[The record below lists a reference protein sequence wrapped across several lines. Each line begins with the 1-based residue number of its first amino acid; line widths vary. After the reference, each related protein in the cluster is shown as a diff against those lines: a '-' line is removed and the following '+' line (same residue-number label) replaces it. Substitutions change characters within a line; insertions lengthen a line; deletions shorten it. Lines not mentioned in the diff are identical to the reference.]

1 MIFTGRDLLY
11 TLGLSAIFVGTFLFL
26 SFINSFVIAPM
37 RLKRSL
43 RQRVDSVK
51 RGDAPRS
58 GILKIQQVKGDLILK
73 LLGSFGRTR
82 MENLQ
87 RKLQQGDIEQDA
99 SIFLGIVILMA
110 LVGFIIGNLK
120 TGFLMSLVMG
130 LAMGLLPFFYLKRRR
145 GRKTDQVEQQMPEV
159 MELLARSLRAGH
171 TLPSAIEL
179 AGQETP
185 APLGTEL
192 SRVYEEQRLGISL
205 GHALLD
211 MVKRVDSQDLRYFV
225 TGVMIQAET
234 GGSLA
239 ELMEKIGHLIRE
251 RLKLKLK
258 VQALT
263 SEGRISALILEVL
276 PFGIFFF
283 LYIFQPKYLQPLFND
298 PLGQKMLIGAGV
310 MMVLGMIV
318 IKRLIR
324 IDI

>member
-1 MIFTGRDLLY
+1 LIFTGRDLLY
-11 TLGLSAIFVGTFLFL
+11 TLGLSALFVGAFLFL
-26 SFINSFVIAPM
+26 SFINAFFIAPM
-37 RLKRSL
+37 RLKRTL

-51 RGDAPRS
+51 RGDAPRA
-58 GILKIQQVKGDLILK
+58 GILKTQHVKGDLVLK
-73 LLGSFGRTR
+73 LLGSFGRTK

-87 RKLQQGDIEQDA
+87 RRLQQADIEQDA
-99 SIFLGIVILMA
+99 SIFMGIVILMA
-110 LVGFIIGNLK
+110 LMGLIIGKLK
-120 TGFLMSLVMG
+120 TGFIMSLVMG
-130 LAMGLLPFFYLKRRR
+130 LAMGLLPFLYLKVRR
-145 GRKTDQVEQQMPEV
+145 GRKSSQVEGQMPEV

-185 APLGTEL
+185 APLGKEL

-205 GHALLD
+205 SQALLD

-225 TGVMIQAET
+225 TGVLIQAET

-251 RLKLKLK
+251 RLKLKMK

-263 SEGRISALILEVL
+263 SEGRISALILEIL

-283 LYIFQPKYLQPLFND
+283 LYLFQPKYIYPLFND
-298 PLGQKMLIGAGV
+298 PMGVKMLIGAGV

-318 IKRLIR
+318 IRRLVR

>member
-1 MIFTGRDLLY
+1 LIFTSRDLLY
-11 TLGLSAIFVGTFLFL
+11 TLGLSALFVGAFLFL
-26 SFINSFVIAPM
+26 SFINSFFIAPM

-51 RGDAPRS
+51 RGDVPRA
-58 GILKIQQVKGDLILK
+58 GILKTQQVKGDLILR
-73 LLGSFGRTR
+73 LLGSVGRTK

-120 TGFLMSLVMG
+120 TGFIMSLVMG
-130 LAMGLLPFFYLKRRR
+130 LAMGLLPFFYLKMRR
-145 GRKTDQVEQQMPEV
+145 GRKSDQVEKQMPEV

-179 AGQETP
+179 AGQENP
-185 APLGTEL
+185 PPLGTEL
-192 SRVYEEQRLGISL
+192 YRVYEEQRLGISL
-205 GHALLD
+205 SKALLD

-225 TGVMIQAET
+225 TGVLIQAET

-276 PFGIFFF
+276 PFAIFFF
-283 LYIFQPKYLQPLFND
+283 LYLFQPKYLHPLFHD
-298 PLGQKMLIGAGV
+298 PLGVKMLIGAGV